1 VISASSGIPPSTRIA
16 ARAILTTPAVCDE
29 EGPIMIGPI
38 ISNTLL
44 LFAISGLAPKM
55 MLVQKPPQVYS
66 FCFNKSLFPPQ
77 FKGLIASY
85 LARFKTQ
92 LAIVIEFEQF
102 NAR

>member
-1 VISASSGIPPSTRIA
+1 VTTASSGIPPSTRIA

-44 LFAISGLAPKM
+44 LFAISGVAPKM
-55 MLVQKPPQVYS
+55 MLVQKLLRIYS
-66 FCFNKSLFPPQ
+66 YCFNNSLFLPQ
-77 FKGLIASY
+77 FKGLFASY

-92 LAIVIEFEQF
+92 LVRMIEFEQF